1 MVAQFS
7 FKASRPSE
15 LTIVK
20 GETLSFHRYSCRYRY
35 RYNRYNRYN
44 RYRYNRYNR
53 YRYSCRRRYK
63 RQLELGNFFIIEAII
78 IYRVI
83 DDNWVEVSLGERC
96 GIVPIQYIAQQ
107 EDMRLDITC
116 DTISLPDQL
125 IIPSGVNI
133 F

>member
-1 MVAQFS
+1 M
-7 FKASRPSE
+7 
-15 LTIVK
+15 
-20 GETLSFHRYSCRYRY
+20 YRYRY
-35 RYNRYNRYN
+35 RYNWYNS
-44 RYRYNRYNR
+44 YNR